1 MDARQIK
8 GRRVESESED
18 EKEER
23 YAPISG
29 RFSLM
34 ISSFFTIPFKHQHL
48 RVQQRFLECP
58 PMLNERRRTKFVFLW
73 PLARN
78 CGEKMNHNLWGFGRM
93 RFHMNVKWA

>member
-8 GRRVESESED
+8 GRVESESED

-34 ISSFFTIPFKHQHL
+34 ISSFFTIPFKYQQV
-48 RVQQRFLECP
+48 RVQQRSLACP
-58 PMLNERRRTKFVFLW
+58 PDAERGEEDKICVS
-73 PLARN
+73 LAP
-78 CGEKMNHNLWGFGRM
+78 GKKLWGE
-93 RFHMNVKWA
+93 NEP